1 MYINSINQL
10 RNVYSNPTAKKKIN
24 VKNNGISFHAGPN
37 VAVLENKAKIM
48 ATIDIMSKNPKVKLP
63 ENEIEKKAILEVL
76 EHRLRLNKYVRL
88 RNEAREIRS
97 ILREANE
104 LVSASKIEEAI
115 TLLKE
120 LDKRGNVDAIL
131 KTLDKQIEQEEKRN
145 LPAIKYFD
153 DIAKTM
159 DEYLEKK
166 LLNNNQIDKAW
177 SQIKKNNINK
187 DENLSI
193 AELIEIINAGEKTN
207 VITESRILSR
217 KDLLATLE
225 KEYEDLMRKGINI
238 YATKRENQELNN
250 NYDKSRNI
258 RYQLTQKYETQLKKY
273 PGIQEALEKIYS
285 KIEKKYTF
293 KVNQLNNID
302 IYPIG
307 EIWDQMRDVEKSI
320 TNITKELPIL
330 KENLAKNP
338 NDKTLEMEITGK
350 EVVLAGLRK
359 DWMRGVTLSLKYEA
373 ENRERMA
380 NAGHLAE
387 YDYLTAKNKTLVNHR
402 KAMEI
407 YKENSETIPEG
418 VWTELIK

>member
-37 VAVLENKAKIM
+37 VAVLENKAKIIN
-48 ATIDIMSKNPKVKLP
+48 AIDIMSKNPMIKLP
-63 ENEIEKKAILEVL
+63 ENDIEKKALLEVL
-76 EHRLRLNKYVRL
+76 EQRLKLNKYVRL
-88 RNEAREIRS
+88 REEAREIRS
-97 ILREANE
+97 ILQKANE
-104 LVSASKIEEAI
+104 LIDASKIQEAKA
-115 TLLKE
+115 LLNE
-120 LDKRGNVDAIL
+120 LDKRGNIDAIL
-131 KTLDKQIEQEEKRN
+131 QTLDKRIELEEKKN
-145 LPAIKYFD
+145 TPALKYFED
-153 DIAKTM
+153 LDKTM
-159 DEYLEKK
+159 REYMDKK
-166 LLNNNQIDKAW
+166 LINDNQIDKGW
-177 SQIKKNNINK
+177 FQIKKNSINP
-187 DENLSI
+187 DRTLSPE
-193 AELIEIINAGEKTN
+193 ELIEIIKTGKKAE
-207 VITESRILSR
+207 VATETRNSSR

-273 PGIQEALEKIYS
+273 PGIQEALEKNYS

-307 EIWDQMRDVEKSI
+307 EIWDQMRDVEKSN

-387 YDYLTAKNKTLVNHR
+387 YDYLTAKNKTLTNHR
-402 KAMEI
+402 LAMQI
-407 YKENSETIPEG
+407 YKENNETIPEEA
-418 VWTELIK
+418 WNDLIK